1 MKQKS
6 KVDHVKTVEE
16 KEIFNQQSKEENLL
30 YIHAKVVLL
39 RQVLLISHQHDGYYN
54 EI

>member
-16 KEIFNQQSKEENLL
+16 KETFNQQSKREPTL
-30 YIHAKVVLL
+30 YSCQSGFTPTSAF
-39 RQVLLISHQHDGYYN
+39 N
-54 EI
+54 FTPT